1 MSDYDWRTSER
12 RSRHRIPAFPHWSP
26 SMSRPLAPAGRLFA
40 VAAFIEGFT
49 WAGLLIG
56 MWLKYGPVG
65 NELGVKIFGPL
76 HGGAFLFYVVAT
88 VLSALRLR
96 WPWWATLL
104 ALIAAVPPLVTVP
117 LEMWFRRIGLLS
129 GRA

>member
-1 MSDYDWRTSER
+1 
-12 RSRHRIPAFPHWSP
+12 
-26 SMSRPLAPAGRLFA
+26 MSRPLTPAGRLFA

-56 MWLKYGPVG
+56 MWLKYGQVG
-65 NELGVKIFGPL
+65 NELGVKVFGPL

-104 ALIAAVPPLVTVP
+104 AVLAAVPPLVTVP
-117 LEMWFRRIGLLS
+117 LEMGFRRMGLLS
-129 GRA
+129 ARV

>member
-1 MSDYDWRTSER
+1 MS
-12 RSRHRIPAFPHWSP
+12 H
-26 SMSRPLAPAGRLFA
+26 PLAPGGRLFA

-56 MWLKYGPVG
+56 MWLKYGPVA

-76 HGGAFLFYVVAT
+76 HGGAFLFYVVVT
-88 VLSALRLR
+88 VLVALRLR

-104 ALIAAVPPLVTVP
+104 AVIAAVPPLVTVP
-117 LEMWFRRIGLLS
+117 LEMGFRRMGLLS
-129 GRA
+129 ARV

>member
-1 MSDYDWRTSER
+1 
-12 RSRHRIPAFPHWSP
+12 
-26 SMSRPLAPAGRLFA
+26 MSRPLAPAGRLFA

-56 MWLKYGPVG
+56 MFLKYGPVG
-65 NELGVKIFGPL
+65 SEIGVKLFGLP
-76 HGGAFLFYVVAT
+76 HGIAFLFYVVVT

-104 ALIAAVPPLVTVP
+104 ALIAALPPLVTVP

-129 GRA
+129 ARV